1 MRVRRVGG
9 KGGEGESRKV
19 EGRGV
24 GWGSSAGICTWA
36 EVSGNR
42 INVVYR
48 AYFIVRVSPELSVF
62 LSLHVSQTAY
72 TGLQKD

>member
-1 MRVRRVGG
+1 MRVRRVEARGG
-9 KGGEGESRKV
+9 GMKKGGGA
-19 EGRGV
+19 GV

-42 INVVYR
+42 IDVVYR

-72 TGLQKD
+72 AGLQKD